1 MTKKK
6 IDAYSDREQVE
17 FIEKPK
23 NLYFQVENG
32 RRVSC
37 IDEVQAASSFFSA
50 GQDIGKESGEA
61 GDGADMSQ
69 GMEQENK
76 ETRTDIFP
84 LLGKGV
90 LLGIVDSGIDYENP
104 DSDSRA

>member
-1 MTKKK
+1 M
-6 IDAYSDREQVE
+6 
-17 FIEKPK
+17 
-23 NLYFQVENG
+23 ENG

-90 LLGIVDSGIDYENP
+90 LIGIVDSGIDYEILISEMRMGQRELQHYGIRQWKP
-104 DSDSRA
+104 DCLLRAIM